1 MNDYWQ
7 KQTTEPLFPDLLW
20 SRPENKM
27 QAGKLL
33 IIGGNAH
40 GFSAPAT
47 AYTEAEQ
54 AGIGTTRVLLPDHI
68 RRQLLHFHGASLELE
83 YAPSTPSG
91 SFASKALAEMLDHA
105 LWADVVLLAGDLG
118 RNSETAIAM
127 ESFTKKYT
135 RKLVITKDAVDY
147 FNTAPTAI
155 LNRENTV
162 LVLTVAQLQRLVTE
176 AHFTQAITFKMDMLH
191 MVDWLHAFTQ
201 EFRSGIVVRH
211 LDTIFVALNGR
222 VSSTHSP
229 QDLEDSWR
237 VATAAHASTWWC
249 QNDSK
254 PFEALTMSV
263 FTKPEE

>member
-1 MNDYWQ
+1 
-7 KQTTEPLFPDLLW
+7 
-20 SRPENKM
+20 M

-105 LWADVVLLAGDLG
+105 VWADVVLLAGDLG

-135 RKLVITKDAVDY
+135 RKLVITKDAIDY
-147 FNTAPTAI
+147 FYAAPTAI
-155 LNRENTV
+155 LNRGNTV

-176 AHFTQAITFKMDMLH
+176 AHFTLAITFKTSS
-191 MVDWLHAFTQ
+191 FTM
-201 EFRSGIVVRH
+201 R
-211 LDTIFVALNGR
+211 
-222 VSSTHSP
+222 P
-229 QDLEDSWR
+229 
-237 VATAAHASTWWC
+237 
-249 QNDSK
+249 
-254 PFEALTMSV
+254 
-263 FTKPEE
+263 